1 MAKQPGMQNQT
12 SGPMPSQADMA
23 ATETTGPSPAPP
35 APPAPQVAGEP
46 TMINPLEGLPPAA
59 QQHIMLLTRQVADI
73 IAVMQQFIPAVIQR
87 ISEMEAQMGLEGE
100 AEGEMGA
107 EQGPPMA
114 GPPQA
119 PTV

>member
-1 MAKQPGMQNQT
+1 MARQAGMQKQT

-23 ATETTGPSPAPP
+23 AEETTGPEP

-46 TMINPLEGLPPAA
+46 TMSNPLEGLPPAA

-87 ISEMEAQMGLEGE
+87 ISEMEAQMGLEEE
-100 AEGEMGA
+100 AQGGTGP
-107 EQGPPMA
+107 EQGPTMA
-114 GPPQA
+114 GPPQP